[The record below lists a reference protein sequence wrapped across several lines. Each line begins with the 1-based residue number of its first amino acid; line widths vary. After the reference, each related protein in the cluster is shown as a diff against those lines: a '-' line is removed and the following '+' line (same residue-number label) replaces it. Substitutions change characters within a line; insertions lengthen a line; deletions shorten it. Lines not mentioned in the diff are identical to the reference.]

1 MSECRPCR
9 ECGKP
14 PTIPGVCDPC
24 LFARRGA
31 REALAAQEAFERSR
45 EAFNRGE
52 RGEAA
57 ELALL
62 DLLAHLEG
70 DPRVVRVAQ
79 REGLNAEHV
88 RRALGP
94 AAEWTGGA
102 LIACQARVTEQLFAL
117 AEARQRRREEQGG
130 MDENDDGMLSSA
142 ELAEKLGVNR
152 TLPASWAKRGAPH
165 AKRPGKSP
173 TGEQLRWDLTAVQRW
188 REERRMAQ
196 ASAPPAPKPKR
207 KPRANPAPKKEPE
220 PKPEPAT
227 DYECTSCGHP
237 ESVHDEEHMANLC
250 PGFVDDGPR
259 YPYPPATSRAHQAP
273 EPQGPREHARAA
285 VREARLAIATG
296 LRALAAWVAS

>member
-70 DPRVVRVAQ
+70 CPRVARVAYLN
-79 REGLNAEHV
+79 GLDAKHV
-88 RRALGP
+88 QRALGP
-94 AAEWTGGA
+94 AAEWTGRA

-117 AEARQRRREEQGG
+117 AEARQRRREEQVG

-142 ELAEKLGVNR
+142 ELAEKLGVSR
-152 TLPASWAKRGAPH
+152 KVPPRWAALGAPH
-165 AKRPGKSP
+165 AKRPGQSP

-188 REERRMAQ
+188 REDRRMAQ

-207 KPRANPAPKKEPE
+207 KPRAKPAPKKEPAPARE
-220 PKPEPAT
+220 AIEEELQGWAAVGPCGSGGGGGSGGAPVEPA
-227 DYECTSCGHP
+227 
-237 ESVHDEEHMANLC
+237 L
-250 PGFVDDGPR
+250 
-259 YPYPPATSRAHQAP
+259 AP

-285 VREARLAIATG
+285 AREARLAIATG

>member
-1 MSECRPCR
+1 MLNGTCE
-9 ECGKP
+9 
-14 PTIPGVCDPC
+14 PC
-24 LFARRGA
+24 LFARMGA
-31 REALAAQEAFERSR
+31 REAIAAQEAFERSR

-70 DPRVVRVAQ
+70 DPRVARVAQ
-79 REGLNAEHV
+79 REGLDAGHV

-94 AAEWTGGA
+94 AAEWTGRA

-117 AEARQRRREEQGG
+117 AEARQRRREEQVG
-130 MDENDDGMLSSA
+130 MDEDDDGMLSSA

-165 AKRPGKSP
+165 AKRPGRSP

-207 KPRANPAPKKEPE
+207 KPKAKPAPGKEPAKAGE
-220 PKPEPAT
+220 AIEAIEEELQGWAAVGPCGSGGGGGSGGAPAEPA
-227 DYECTSCGHP
+227 
-237 ESVHDEEHMANLC
+237 
-250 PGFVDDGPR
+250 R
-259 YPYPPATSRAHQAP
+259 AP
-273 EPQGPREHARAA
+273 EPQAPREHARAA

>member
-1 MSECRPCR
+1 MSEHRPCR

-24 LFARRGA
+24 LFTRRGT

-79 REGLNAEHV
+79 REGLNAKHV

-94 AAEWTGGA
+94 AAEWTGRA
-102 LIACQARVTEQLFAL
+102 LIACQARVAEQLFAL

-152 TLPASWAKRGAPH
+152 GTPATWAKLGAPH
-165 AKRPGKSP
+165 AKRPGQSP

-207 KPRANPAPKKEPE
+207 KPRATPAPKKEPAQARE
-220 PKPEPAT
+220 AIEEQPRGRVTAGPCGSGGGCEAGGAPAEPARA
-227 DYECTSCGHP
+227 P
-237 ESVHDEEHMANLC
+237 E
-250 PGFVDDGPR
+250 
-259 YPYPPATSRAHQAP
+259 P
-273 EPQGPREHARAA
+273 EPQGPREHAMAA